1 MRNKS
6 NLRSQGKGPKDRN
19 SDMKGGILMR
29 KAKIGHIF
37 LTLLVLS
44 MAACLIGPTSVLGAE
59 EGGKKDERP
68 PRSIAMAPEYPGV
81 IIPPGEDVEMD
92 LIIYN
97 KGKSD
102 ENINVDITSIPKGW
116 KARVKTYRF
125 TITGAHVENGESTR
139 LTFFAEPE
147 KKDVKPG
154 KYVFK
159 VKVQTLDGA
168 FTSKQ
173 DIVVAVSE
181 KAVAEKE
188 KAVTVTTSYPV
199 LRGPTDATFEF
210 SVEVDN
216 KLDMDKVYNLIS
228 QGPENWEVNFKPA
241 YEDKFISSVRLEKN
255 QSKSVAVEV
264 KPHRLAE
271 AGEYPIN
278 IRVGSGDAKAEAKLT
293 VILTGTYKLD
303 AGTPTGL
310 LSLEAQTTGLLSLE
324 AQKGKSANLS
334 IYVKNTGSAA
344 NHNVNFLS
352 IKPENWKVEFEPEK
366 IEAINPEELKQVE
379 VTITPA
385 EEALV
390 GDYSVGISVDGE
402 KAQKTMEMR
411 VTVKASTA
419 WGWIGI
425 GIIVLVILGLG
436 GLFTWFG
443 RR

>member
-19 SDMKGGILMR
+19 GEMKGGILMR

-44 MAACLIGPTSVLGAE
+44 MVACLIGPTSVLGAE

-68 PRSIAMAPEYPGV
+68 PRSIAMAPEYPGI

-147 KKDVKPG
+147 KKDIKPG
-154 KYVFK
+154 KYVFR
-159 VKVQTLDGA
+159 VEARTQDGA

-173 DIVVAVSE
+173 NIVATVSE
-181 KAVAEKE
+181 KAEKE
-188 KAVTVTTSYPV
+188 KEKMVTVTTSYPV

-210 SVEVDN
+210 SLEVGN
-216 KLDMDKVYNLIS
+216 KLDKDKVYNLIS
-228 QGPENWEVNFKPA
+228 QGPDKWETNFKPA

-264 KPHRLAE
+264 KPYRLAE

-278 IRVGSGDAKAEAKLT
+278 VRVGSGDAKAEAKLT
-293 VILTGTYKLD
+293 IILTGTYKLD
-303 AGTPTGL
+303 AGTP
-310 LSLEAQTTGLLSLE
+310 TGLLSLE

-366 IEAINPEELKQVE
+366 IEAINPEELKQV

>member
-1 MRNKS
+1 MDSCYHREVKW
-6 NLRSQGKGPKDRN
+6 
-19 SDMKGGILMR
+19 MKPRKETARITEGGILMR
-29 KAKIGHIF
+29 RSKLSQIF
-37 LTLLVLS
+37 FTLFVLV
-44 MAACLIGPTSVLGAE
+44 MAACLIGPSPVLGAE
-59 EGGKKDERP
+59 DEGKKDDRP
-68 PRSIAMAPEYPGV
+68 ARSITMAPEYTGV

-102 ENINVDITSIPKGW
+102 ENVGVTITSIPKGW
-116 KARVKTYRF
+116 KARVKTYSF
-125 TITGAHVENGESTR
+125 TVTGAHVENGETKR

-159 VKVQTLDGA
+159 VEAGTQDGA

-173 DIVVAVSE
+173 NIVATVSE
-181 KAVAEKE
+181 KAEKEKE
-188 KAVTVTTSYPV
+188 KAVTLTTSYPV

-216 KLDMDKVYNLIS
+216 KLDKDKVYNLIS
-228 QGPENWEVNFKPA
+228 KEPEDWEINFKPA
-241 YEDKFISSVRLEKN
+241 YEDKFISSLRLEKN
-255 QSKSVAVEV
+255 QSKSMAVEV
-264 KPHRLAE
+264 KPYRLAE

-278 IRVGSGDAKAEAKLT
+278 VRVSSGDAKAEAELT
-293 VILTGTYKLD
+293 VILTGTYKLE

-310 LSLEAQTTGLLSLE
+310 LSLEAQ
-324 AQKGKSANLS
+324 KGKDANLS
-334 IYVKNTGSAA
+334 IYVKNTGSAT
-344 NHNVNFLS
+344 NHNIKFIS

-366 IEAINPEELKQVE
+366 IEALKADELKQVE

-390 GDYSVGISVDGE
+390 GDYSVGLNVDGE
-402 KAQKTMEMR
+402 KDQKTMEMR

-425 GIIVLVILGLG
+425 GIILLVIVGLG
-436 GLFTWFG
+436 GLFTWLG